1 MKIAFIGL
9 PDSGKTTVFNALT
22 RQNIPLEEY
31 ASIDK
36 PKAHLGTVH
45 VPDARLEELAASLKP
60 KKTTYA
66 EFTFVDVAHPPIQ
79 REKESAKK
87 DFEPSAVREADAF
100 VHVVRAFEDS
110 NVPHPK
116 GEVNPTRDIATVESD
131 FIILDLEVAQNRIKK
146 IENDLQKG
154 KKDEE
159 KECICL
165 KRLVKELESE
175 IPLRAVAISEEERK
189 FIRAYQFLSHKPIV
203 VILNISEDQVGKPMS
218 DKLKALDQSNT
229 IGIIPFCGKL
239 EMEIWELDETERPE
253 YLKGIG
259 LDELMRDKVLDE
271 IYRRLDLISFF
282 TVVGNEVKAWSIK
295 KDTKAIEAAGK
306 IHSDMER
313 GFIKAEIIGF
323 GDFKKCGFSFTDAKT
338 KGLLRLEA
346 KDYIIRDGDIVNFKF
361 SV

>member
-9 PDSGKTTVFNALT
+9 PDSGKTTVFNALSH
-22 RQNIPLEEY
+22 QNISLEEY

-45 VPDARLEELAASLKP
+45 VPDIRLEELTSALKP

-66 EFTFVDVAHPPIQ
+66 ELTFVDVAHPPIQ
-79 REKESAKK
+79 REKGSAKK
-87 DFEPSAVREADAF
+87 DFEPSQVREADAF

-116 GEVNPTRDIATVESD
+116 GEVNPLRDIAEVESD
-131 FIILDLEVAQNRIKK
+131 LIVLDLEVAQNRIKR
-146 IENDLQKG
+146 IESELQKG
-154 KKDEE
+154 KKDEG

-175 IPLRAVAISEEERK
+175 IPLRQVAISEDEKRL
-189 FIRAYQFLSHKPIV
+189 IRAYQFLSQKPLV
-203 VILNISEDQVGKPMS
+203 VILNISEEQIGKPIS
-218 DKLKALDQSNT
+218 DKLKALDQSNAMAV
-229 IGIIPFCGKL
+229 IPFCGKL
-239 EMEIWELDETERPE
+239 EMEIFELDETERAE

-259 LDELMRDKVLDE
+259 LNGLSRDVVLDG
-271 IYRRLDLISFF
+271 IYARLGLLSFF
-282 TVVGNEVKAWSIK
+282 TVVGDEVRAWGIRSGAKAN
-295 KDTKAIEAAGK
+295 EAAGK
-306 IHSDMER
+306 VHSDMER
-313 GFIKAEIIGF
+313 GFIKAEVIGF
-323 GDFKKCGFSFTDAKT
+323 DDFKKCDFSFVNAKT

-346 KDYIIRDGDIVNFKF
+346 KDYIIKDGDIINFKF

>member
-45 VPDARLEELAASLKP
+45 IPDARLEELASALKP

-66 EFTFVDVAHPPIQ
+66 ELTFVDIAHPPFQ
-79 REKESAKK
+79 REKEAAKK
-87 DFEPSAVREADAF
+87 DFEPSQVREADAF

-131 FIILDLEVAQNRIKK
+131 FIILDLEVAQNRIKR
-146 IENDLQKG
+146 IESDIQKG

-159 KECICL
+159 KEFVCL

-175 IPLRAVAISEEERK
+175 IPLRSVAVSEEEEK
-189 FIRAYQFLSHKPIV
+189 LVRAYQFLSQKPIV
-203 VILNISEDQVGKPMS
+203 VILNISEDQIGKPLS
-218 DKLKALDQSNT
+218 DKLKALDQSKT
-229 IGIIPFCGKL
+229 IGVVPFCGKL
-239 EMEIWELDETERPE
+239 EMEILELDENGRAE
-253 YLKGIG
+253 YLKDIG
-259 LDELMRDKVLDE
+259 LSELMRDKILDE
-271 IYRRLDLISFF
+271 IYGRLDLISFF

-295 KDTKAIEAAGK
+295 KGTKAIEGARK

-323 GDFKKCGFSFTDAKT
+323 DDFKKCSFSFHDAKA

-346 KDYIIRDGDIVNFKF
+346 KDYIIRDADIINFKF